1 MWYKLDDILIIS
13 EDPIAGAEE
22 LTYQEYEEAMKAM
35 EPTEEEIRAQ
45 KEEELHR
52 LLREL
57 YPQEEEG
64 TANEE
69 K

>member
-35 EPTEEEIRAQ
+35 EPTEEEIKAEKEAQ
-45 KEEELHR
+45 LR
-52 LLREL
+52 QLLLEL
-57 YPQEEEG
+57 YPQEEE